1 MLKRMS
7 EQQPNTYADLIRA
20 LRGTRSQGAIARLAD
35 VPQSEISRYEAGRR
49 PEFGKG
55 YRLARVLGATPA
67 QLDAVV
73 GLNREKEDA

>member
-1 MLKRMS
+1 MLIGMS
-7 EQQPNTYADLIRA
+7 DQPPNTYANLIRE
-20 LRGTRSQGAIARLAD
+20 LRGTRSQGAVARLAD

-55 YRLARVLGATPA
+55 YRLARVLGATSE

-73 GLNREKEDA
+73 GLHLPGGEG